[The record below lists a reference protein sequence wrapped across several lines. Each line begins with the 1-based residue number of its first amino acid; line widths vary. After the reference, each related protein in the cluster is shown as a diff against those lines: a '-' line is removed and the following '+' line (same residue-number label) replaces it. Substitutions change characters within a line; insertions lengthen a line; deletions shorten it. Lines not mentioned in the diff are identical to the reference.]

1 MQGKVLSPSD
11 IGIKMRRE
19 RGYAVID
26 PRLASDL
33 FPVVVERSLRFG
45 FSDVLRFSDSFLIG
59 LLLNAL
65 HECPEPHVLRAT
77 ERDLVRVPLAILP
90 AGQGVIR
97 KGSRAVFFRG

>member
-1 MQGKVLSPSD
+1 
-11 IGIKMRRE
+11 
-19 RGYAVID
+19 VID

-65 HECPEPHVLRAT
+65 DECLEPHVLRAT
-77 ERDLVRVPLAILP
+77 ERDLVRVPLAIHP
-90 AGQGVIR
+90 AGRCEGYVIEDSETTITPQAR
-97 KGSRAVFFRG
+97 